1 MPTQAQVKSLMQE
14 SLRDGQTAD
23 QVVTALVQTYGWSP
37 QQAREIFITHA
48 QNIGLPSVQIAGNTI
63 EFSPTDKTVDLPIPG
78 IAAASAVTAAPTVA
92 PEAYSVDPST
102 LAQIAREEAGLTR
115 GGRENIFRGF
125 MSAQPGF
132 GGLNPLVQRGLARSF
147 NPLSAQ
153 FALQAAL
160 PDASGKIRQQDF
172 RQFLAGGPQR
182 FTAQDFQSEL
192 APVGAA
198 FNAQAPTVDQNALL
212 DAFEDQAVQDNL
224 MATVAGLGMSPFL
237 RRFIPGAVGRQR
249 TQMFEEDPTANPFV
263 QFLNRLGQ

>member
-1 MPTQAQVKSLMQE
+1 
-14 SLRDGQTAD
+14 
-23 QVVTALVQTYGWSP
+23 
-37 QQAREIFITHA
+37 
-48 QNIGLPSVQIAGNTI
+48 
-63 EFSPTDKTVDLPIPG
+63 
-78 IAAASAVTAAPTVA
+78 
-92 PEAYSVDPST
+92 
-102 LAQIAREEAGLTR
+102 
-115 GGRENIFRGF
+115 
-125 MSAQPGF
+125 
-132 GGLNPLVQRGLARSF
+132 
-147 NPLSAQ
+147 
-153 FALQAAL
+153 
-160 PDASGKIRQQDF
+160 
-172 RQFLAGGPQR
+172 LAGGPQR